1 MSALTVRPFRR
12 SDRDQLTSLVN
23 LHAQAV
29 IPGASVSVNTVLS
42 QLEREPG
49 EFIVDPWVRERVTLI
64 AEQQQRIVG
73 AAHLLRYGSDSEVG
87 PAYRD
92 FSEIRWLLC
101 WAPDSPFADAEG
113 AGAALSAACLEQ
125 FREWGTSTWG
135 ADGALPVP
143 GVYGVPEQ
151 WPHVRAIY
159 EAAGFRPE
167 GRTEVV
173 LLAPVEEL
181 PRRSV
186 PVEGLRLRRTLGING
201 TRFSACLGDS
211 VLGYL
216 EVEDRSDAGRLLRNG
231 AWADIGNLAIE
242 SEHRRRGIATWLLGE
257 AGEYLRLGHMD
268 RLLAYAWPE
277 QDDVLG
283 FLAASGFRE
292 LTRTT
297 RGWARKP

>member
-1 MSALTVRPFRR
+1 MSAVSVRPFRR
-12 SDRDQLTSLVN
+12 SDRDQVTSLVN

-29 IPGASVSVNTVLS
+29 IPGASVSVNAVLS

-49 EFIVDPWVRERVTLI
+49 EFIVDPWVRERVTLV
-64 AEQQQRIVG
+64 AEQEQRIVA
-73 AAHLLRYGSDSEVG
+73 AAHLLRYGSGSDVG

-101 WAPDSPFADAEG
+101 WVSDDAKA
-113 AGAALSAACLEQ
+113 AGAALSAACLQQ

-159 EAAGFRPE
+159 EAAGFRHE
-167 GRTEVV
+167 GTTEVV
-173 LLAPVEEL
+173 LLAPVEDL
-181 PRRSV
+181 PRGSA
-186 PVEGLRLRRTLGING
+186 PVEGLSLRRSLGING
-201 TRFSACLGDS
+201 TRFSACIGDS
-211 VLGYL
+211 PVGYL
-216 EVEDRSDAGRLLRNG
+216 EVEDRSDAGRLPRGG
-231 AWADIGNLAIE
+231 AWADIGNLQVEAD
-242 SEHRRRGIATWLLGE
+242 RRRQGIATRLLAE
-257 AGEYLRLGHMD
+257 AAEYLRLGHMD

-277 QDDVLG
+277 QADLLE
-283 FLAASGFRE
+283 FLTASGFRE

-297 RGWARKP
+297 RGWARRP